1 MWQTSSTATV
11 QRRGPCRRDS
21 IQAKIERGGDHKCR
35 VLLATPSEP
44 PPGGAG
50 DLGNARSVLLARQL
64 VVDALDVEIHAE
76 DLAVGEIGAAL
87 ALDLLAVLPNDRAL
101 EWVQLARCDC
111 GLCILG
117 DLLHIVGHV
126 G

>member
-1 MWQTSSTATV
+1 MWQTSSTVTV
-11 QRRGPCRRDS
+11 RRRGPCRRDS

-50 DLGNARSVLLARQL
+50 DLGNARSVLLARKL

-76 DLAVGEIGAAL
+76 DLAVIKVIATF
-87 ALDLLAVLPNDRAL
+87 ALDRLAVLPNDRAL
-101 EWVQLARCDC
+101 EWMQLARCDR
-111 GLCILG
+111 GLGILG
-117 DLLHIVGHV
+117 D
-126 G
+126 